1 MKQLMSC
8 HDFLSSDEMLSKD
21 TAETVAAISVIGL
34 DFYIPAWNERAVGL
48 LDMYVLEKERRKG
61 YAQAL
66 LVELGRRLKDDMV
79 TLAEIHVPFEKPEVR
94 DLVEGAGFQQID
106 TGIVYHQS
114 LS

>member
-1 MKQLMSC
+1 M
-8 HDFLSSDEMLSKD
+8 
-21 TAETVAAISVIGL
+21 
-34 DFYIPAWNERAVGL
+34 
-48 LDMYVLEKERRKG
+48 
-61 YAQAL
+61 
-66 LVELGRRLKDDMV
+66 GRRLKDDMV